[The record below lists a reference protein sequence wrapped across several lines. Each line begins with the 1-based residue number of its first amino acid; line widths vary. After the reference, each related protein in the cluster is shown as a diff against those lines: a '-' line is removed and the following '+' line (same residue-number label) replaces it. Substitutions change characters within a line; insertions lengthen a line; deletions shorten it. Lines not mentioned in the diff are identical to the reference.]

1 LASGHSA
8 KAQGKV
14 PHGGIGP
21 MYDCHLCLK
30 QGQRPTTMVAY
41 ICEWKEEQ
49 VIDRGKE
56 SALALAVGQSGHK
69 GGKTCPS

>member
-1 LASGHSA
+1 
-8 KAQGKV
+8 
-14 PHGGIGP
+14 